1 MDERQDQRMDGTTG
15 DAGMGPEEGDTES
28 QGNMTMSV
36 ASLRR
41 SNAQVNPTR
50 TLSLSEA
57 EHSSRESTPVRVS
70 AESLSRRP
78 RSNPRVRTPM
88 RYESPLDPDEFR
100 RESLEPEEA
109 SAPPANEGRRITI
122 RNLAGSAVGTAPVRR
137 VSFWSSLFLSSM
149 KFSFLSVSL
158 CLSV

>member
-1 MDERQDQRMDGTTG
+1 MDEQQGQRIDTGTGGTG
-15 DAGMGPEEGDTES
+15 RASEEGGTES

-70 AESLSRRP
+70 IDSLSRRP

-100 RESLEPEEA
+100 RESLESEES

-122 RNLAGSAVGTAPVRR
+122 RPLAGSAVGTAPVRR
-137 VSFWSSLFLSSM
+137 VSFWLSLFLLSI
-149 KFSFLSVSL
+149 KFLFLVYPSV
-158 CLSV
+158 

>member
-1 MDERQDQRMDGTTG
+1 MDEQQPRRINVGTG
-15 DAGMGPEEGDTES
+15 GAGMGPEEGGIES

-70 AESLSRRP
+70 MDSLSRRP

-100 RESLEPEEA
+100 RESLEPEEP
-109 SAPPANEGRRITI
+109 SAPLANEGRRITI
-122 RNLAGSAVGTAPVRR
+122 RPLAGIAVGTAPVRR
-137 VSFWSSLFLSSM
+137 VSFRLSLFLLSM
-149 KFSFLSVSL
+149 KFCF
-158 CLSV
+158 

>member
-1 MDERQDQRMDGTTG
+1 MDERQDQTIYAGRDDT
-15 DAGMGPEEGDTES
+15 GMGLEEGGTES
-28 QGNMTMSV
+28 QGSMTMSV

-70 AESLSRRP
+70 MDSLSRRP

-100 RESLEPEEA
+100 RESLEPEEP
-109 SAPPANEGRRITI
+109 SAPIANEGRRITI
-122 RNLAGSAVGTAPVRR
+122 RPLAGNAVGAAPVRR
-137 VSFWSSLFLSSM
+137 VSFWLFLFFFFLLSM
-149 KFSFLSVSL
+149 KFSF
-158 CLSV
+158 

>member
-1 MDERQDQRMDGTTG
+1 MDERQDQTIDAGTG
-15 DAGMGPEEGDTES
+15 DTGNGLEEGGTES

-70 AESLSRRP
+70 MDSLSRRP

-100 RESLEPEEA
+100 RESLEPEEP
-109 SAPPANEGRRITI
+109 SAPIADEGRRSRITI
-122 RNLAGSAVGTAPVRR
+122 RPLAGNAVGAAPVRR
-137 VSFWSSLFLSSM
+137 VS
-149 KFSFLSVSL
+149 
-158 CLSV
+158 